1 VLLPKNVH
9 KFYSRKDL
17 PWVNLIWL
25 AYYRNGKLPNKPN
38 KGSFWWKSIMKLLD
52 TYKGIAH
59 VTAGIGDIILFWK
72 DLWNDIILQQ
82 SYPQLHSFAIN
93 DDICLSS
100 VLRQEALQDLFRL
113 PLSEEA
119 FIQFCE
125 LDILLQPLRVQ
136 STNPDS

>member
-1 VLLPKNVH
+1 
-9 KFYSRKDL
+9 
-17 PWVNLIWL
+17 
-25 AYYRNGKLPNKPN
+25 
-38 KGSFWWKSIMKLLD
+38 MKLLD

-59 VTAGIGDIILFWK
+59 VTAGIEDIILFWK
-72 DLWNDIILQQ
+72 DLWNGIILQQ

-93 DDICLSS
+93 DGICLSS

>member
-93 DDICLSS
+93 DGICLSS
-100 VLRQEALQDLFRL
+100 VLRQEALQDLFSL

>member
-1 VLLPKNVH
+1 LLPKNVH

-93 DDICLSS
+93 DGICLSS

-136 STNPDS
+136 SANPDS